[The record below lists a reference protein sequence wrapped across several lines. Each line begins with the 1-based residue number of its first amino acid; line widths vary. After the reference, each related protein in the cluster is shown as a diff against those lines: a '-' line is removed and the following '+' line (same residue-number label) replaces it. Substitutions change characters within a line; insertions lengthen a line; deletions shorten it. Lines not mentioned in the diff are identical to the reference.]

1 MGNIT
6 SRELIESYDK
16 RIQDLENRV
25 LELEQRIILGMRK
38 DKNGHLVFEKHIDT
52 KVNNLYIMP
61 ELQEYDSTNFS

>member
-1 MGNIT
+1 MGNVT
-6 SRELIESYDK
+6 SRELIDSYDK

-52 KVNNLYIMP
+52 KVSDLYMMSQ
-61 ELQEYDSTNFS
+61 LQEYQSTNFS